1 MASFGLALEVCPI
14 QFDGLLQ
21 PYCNGM
27 QRLLNLEE
35 SPSEY
40 FSKPGIALLS
50 RGNGGTFGMHF
61 SHWKANTVNAVNWQ
75 TFRFEGATAT
85 HLNASLSSSFRLKMP
100 SSNFWRWKV
109 EERWRIS
116 IGSSKPLME
125 IGNPGILVVCHK
137 MTYTVVGLWFPVCRV
152 KYLAQ
157 LHDYDK
163 DVWYLPWKL
172 CSWSYW
178 WATCP

>member
-50 RGNGGTFGMHF
+50 RGNGGTLGMHF
-61 SHWKANTVNAVNWQ
+61 SH
-75 TFRFEGATAT
+75 
-85 HLNASLSSSFRLKMP
+85 
-100 SSNFWRWKV
+100 
-109 EERWRIS
+109 
-116 IGSSKPLME
+116 
-125 IGNPGILVVCHK
+125 
-137 MTYTVVGLWFPVCRV
+137 
-152 KYLAQ
+152 
-157 LHDYDK
+157 
-163 DVWYLPWKL
+163 
-172 CSWSYW
+172 
-178 WATCP
+178 